1 MEESLSLGTMSGTQV
16 RSASVVLSN
25 EMLIC
30 SIGADAL
37 HSATD
42 VAFATHRRTYDRRRR
57 KATRVDLLQQTRRLA
72 DVSLAQF
79 SPARPQLMTTRHC
92 SVLRAMNRIGWAYA
106 SYAKPAPWLRSII
119 ARIDSKQRQYIDA
132 SNPDPS
138 LPWTPSSSNFDF
150 LPTPSDDYTGVASP
164 WGCEG
169 DQFDIPVS
177 SDEDWEALLQSI
189 VGSGVTSEFAGSETE
204 VKQDEEVLVGM
215 LQNLLT

>member
-1 MEESLSLGTMSGTQV
+1 
-16 RSASVVLSN
+16 
-25 EMLIC
+25 
-30 SIGADAL
+30 
-37 HSATD
+37 
-42 VAFATHRRTYDRRRR
+42 
-57 KATRVDLLQQTRRLA
+57 
-72 DVSLAQF
+72 
-79 SPARPQLMTTRHC
+79 
-92 SVLRAMNRIGWAYA
+92 MNRIGWAYA

-119 ARIDSKQRQYIDA
+119 ARIESKQQQYIDA
-132 SNPDPS
+132 SNSDPS
-138 LPWTPSSSNFDF
+138 LPWTPSSLNFDF
-150 LPTPSDDYTGVASP
+150 LPTPPDDYTGVASP